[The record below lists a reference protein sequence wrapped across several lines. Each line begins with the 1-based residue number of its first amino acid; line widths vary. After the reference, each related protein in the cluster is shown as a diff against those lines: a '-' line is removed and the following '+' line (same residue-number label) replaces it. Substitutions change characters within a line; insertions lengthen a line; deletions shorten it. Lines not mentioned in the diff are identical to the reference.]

1 MNLLMQIIS
10 LFWFICLPDSQPV
23 YIGVTA
29 AHRRKRR
36 RHRSCAGDADR
47 DSRHTHYDHHLHH
60 EHSHRGYYRDRDEHY
75 DDEDGGAAPREY
87 IDPAGEAFPASGS
100 QPDMSLT

>member
-1 MNLLMQIIS
+1 MNLLMQIIR
-10 LFWFICLPDSQPV
+10 LFWFICLSDSQPV
-23 YIGVTA
+23 YIGVAA

-36 RHRSCAGDADR
+36 RHRSCAGDSDR

-75 DDEDGGAAPREY
+75 DDEDGGVAHREY
-87 IDPAGEAFPASGS
+87 IDPAGEAFPGSGS
-100 QPDMSLT
+100 